1 MLDLNLAL
9 LGLILSII
17 YSSSEIALLSANA
30 LQLDVWEK
38 QEKYLAHLASSILD
52 RKPEYLSV
60 ILIGTNLSNILA
72 TSFATV
78 YLLRS
83 NFLPHQLIIIPI
95 AIVILLFGEILPKSI
110 MQRYAN
116 LGLIILS
123 PILKLSYFL
132 FFPIIFLLRQT
143 GWMNVTERFSKTAEE
158 LEEKRDD
165 IQHAYEQVD
174 DPEAMEDDQKEMIS
188 NVFDFRE
195 SKVSE
200 VMTPR
205 TDISAISCT
214 ESLEKVLH
222 TFIDSGHSKLP
233 VFEKDLDNII
243 GVVYL
248 YDLFHSPENI
258 QEVIKPVLFIPYTK
272 PVIDLLGE
280 FQSAHHAMAVV
291 LDEHG
296 GSAGLITA
304 EDVFEEL
311 FGDFEDEFDVD
322 TNKSEKQADGSIVVD
337 ARMDWKDFNDEYG
350 NMIPKGKYE
359 SVGGYIISQLGRI
372 PNKGERLFMPIG
384 QIVINKATA
393 AVNHATLLRSS
404 GGLEKI
410 NKKNINIP
418 KISPNKDTVF
428 LLNFIVFYILLFIP
442 IL

>member
-17 YSSSEIALLSANA
+17 YSSAEIALLSANA

-38 QEKYLAHLASSILD
+38 QEKYLARLASSILD

-83 NFLPHQLIIIPI
+83 NLLPHQLIIIPI

-123 PILKLSYFL
+123 PILKSSYFL

-143 GWMNVTERFSKTAEE
+143 RWMNVTERFSKTAEE

-195 SKVSE
+195 SKVNE

-205 TDISAISCT
+205 TDISAISST

-272 PVIDLLGE
+272 PIIDLLGE

-296 GSAGLITA
+296 GSAGIITA

-322 TNKSEKQADGSIVVD
+322 TKKSEKQADGSIVVD
-337 ARMDWKDFNDEYG
+337 ARMDWEDFNDEYG
-350 NMIPKGKYE
+350 NMIPKGDYE
-359 SVGGYIISQLGRI
+359 TVGGYIISQLGRI
-372 PNKGERLFMPIG
+372 PNKGE
-384 QIVINKATA
+384 
-393 AVNHATLLRSS
+393 H
-404 GGLEKI
+404 
-410 NKKNINIP
+410 
-418 KISPNKDTVF
+418 
-428 LLNFIVFYILLFIP
+428 LFIP
-442 IL
+442 IGQTVVIKASARQIHQVQIYPSE

>member
-9 LGLILSII
+9 MGLILSII

-38 QEKYLAHLASSILD
+38 QEKYLARLTSSILD

-83 NFLPHQLIIIPI
+83 NLLPHQLIIIPI

-116 LGLIILS
+116 FGLIILS
-123 PILKLSYFL
+123 PILKFSYFL
-132 FFPIIFLLRQT
+132 FFPIIFLLRKT

-195 SKVSE
+195 SKVNE

-205 TDISAISCT
+205 TDISAISST

-322 TNKSEKQADGSIVVD
+322 TKKSEKQADGSIVVD
-337 ARMDWKDFNDEYG
+337 ARMDWEDFNDEYG
-350 NMIPKGKYE
+350 NMIPKGDYE
-359 SVGGYIISQLGRI
+359 TVGGYIISQLGRI
-372 PNKGERLFMPIG
+372 PNKGEHLFMPIG
-384 QIVINKATA
+384 QTVVIKASA
-393 AVNHATLLRSS
+393 RQIHRVQIYPS
-404 GGLEKI
+404 E
-410 NKKNINIP
+410 
-418 KISPNKDTVF
+418 
-428 LLNFIVFYILLFIP
+428 
-442 IL
+442 

>member
-38 QEKYLAHLASSILD
+38 QEKYLARLASSILD

-83 NFLPHQLIIIPI
+83 NLLPHQLIIIPI

-123 PILKLSYFL
+123 PILKFSYFL
-132 FFPIIFLLRQT
+132 FFPITFLLRQT

-205 TDISAISCT
+205 TDISAISST

-304 EDVFEEL
+304 EDVFEKL

-322 TNKSEKQADGSIVVD
+322 TKKSEKQADGSIVVD
-337 ARMDWKDFNDEYG
+337 ARMDWEDFNKEYG
-350 NMIPKGKYE
+350 NMIPKGDYE
-359 SVGGYIISQLGRI
+359 TVGGYIISQLGRI
-372 PNKGERLFMPIG
+372 PNKGEHLFMPIG
-384 QIVINKATA
+384 QTVVIKASA
-393 AVNHATLLRSS
+393 RQIHRVQIYPA
-404 GGLEKI
+404 E
-410 NKKNINIP
+410 
-418 KISPNKDTVF
+418 
-428 LLNFIVFYILLFIP
+428 
-442 IL
+442 

>member
-38 QEKYLAHLASSILD
+38 QEKYLARLASSILD

-83 NFLPHQLIIIPI
+83 NLLPHQLIIIPI

-123 PILKLSYFL
+123 PILKFSYFL
-132 FFPIIFLLRQT
+132 FFPIIFLLSQT
-143 GWMNVTERFSKTAEE
+143 RWMNVTERFSKTAEE

-205 TDISAISCT
+205 TDISAISST

-322 TNKSEKQADGSIVVD
+322 TKKSEKQADGSIVVD
-337 ARMDWKDFNDEYG
+337 ARMDWEDFNDEYG
-350 NMIPKGKYE
+350 NMIPKGDYE
-359 SVGGYIISQLGRI
+359 TVGGYIISQLGRI
-372 PNKGERLFMPIG
+372 PNKGE
-384 QIVINKATA
+384 
-393 AVNHATLLRSS
+393 H
-404 GGLEKI
+404 
-410 NKKNINIP
+410 
-418 KISPNKDTVF
+418 
-428 LLNFIVFYILLFIP
+428 LFIP
-442 IL
+442 IGQTVVIKASARQIHQVQIYPS

>member
-83 NFLPHQLIIIPI
+83 NLLPHQLIIIPI

-123 PILKLSYFL
+123 PILKSSYFL

-143 GWMNVTERFSKTAEE
+143 RWINVTERFSKTAEE

-205 TDISAISCT
+205 TDISAISST

-322 TNKSEKQADGSIVVD
+322 TKKSEKQPDGSIVVD
-337 ARMDWKDFNDEYG
+337 ARMDWEDFNDEYG
-350 NMIPKGKYE
+350 NMIPKGDYE
-359 SVGGYIISQLGRI
+359 TVGGYIISQLGRI
-372 PNKGERLFMPIG
+372 PNKGE
-384 QIVINKATA
+384 
-393 AVNHATLLRSS
+393 H
-404 GGLEKI
+404 
-410 NKKNINIP
+410 
-418 KISPNKDTVF
+418 
-428 LLNFIVFYILLFIP
+428 LFIP
-442 IL
+442 IGQTVDIKASARQIHQVQIYPSE

>member
-17 YSSSEIALLSANA
+17 YSSAEIALLSANA

-38 QEKYLAHLASSILD
+38 QEKYLARLASSILD

-123 PILKLSYFL
+123 PILKSSYFL

-143 GWMNVTERFSKTAEE
+143 RWMNVTERFSKTAEE

-195 SKVSE
+195 SKVNE

-205 TDISAISCT
+205 TDISAISST

-272 PVIDLLGE
+272 PIIDLLGE

-296 GSAGLITA
+296 GSAGIITA

-322 TNKSEKQADGSIVVD
+322 TKKSEKQADGSIVVD
-337 ARMDWKDFNDEYG
+337 ARMDWEDFNDEYG
-350 NMIPKGKYE
+350 NMIPKGDYE
-359 SVGGYIISQLGRI
+359 TVGGYIISQLGRI
-372 PNKGERLFMPIG
+372 PNKGE
-384 QIVINKATA
+384 
-393 AVNHATLLRSS
+393 H
-404 GGLEKI
+404 
-410 NKKNINIP
+410 
-418 KISPNKDTVF
+418 
-428 LLNFIVFYILLFIP
+428 LFIP
-442 IL
+442 IGQTVVIKASARQIHQVQIYPSE

>member
-9 LGLILSII
+9 LGLILSIV

-38 QEKYLAHLASSILD
+38 QEKYLAHWASSILD
-52 RKPEYLSV
+52 WKPEYLSV

-83 NFLPHQLIIIPI
+83 DLLPHQLIVIPI
-95 AIVILLFGEILPKSI
+95 TIIILLFGEILPKSI

-123 PILKLSYFL
+123 PFLKFSYYI

-143 GWMNVTERFSKTAEE
+143 GWMDVTERFSKTAED

-174 DPEAMEDDQKEMIS
+174 DPEAMEEDEKEMIS

-200 VMTPR
+200 AMTPR
-205 TDISAISCT
+205 TEISAISST

-233 VFEKDLDNII
+233 VYEKNLDNII

-248 YDLFHSPENI
+248 YDLFHSPENL

-272 PVIDLLGE
+272 PVMDLLSE

-296 GSAGLITA
+296 GSAGLITS

-322 TNKSEKQADGSIVVD
+322 SKKSERQEDGSIVVD
-337 ARMDWKDFNDEYG
+337 ARMDLEDFNDEYG
-350 NMIPKGKYE
+350 NIFPEGNYE
-359 SVGGYIISQLGRI
+359 TVGGYIISQLGRI
-372 PNKGERLFMPIG
+372 PNKGEHLFMPIG
-384 QIVINKATA
+384 QMVVIKASARQIHQVQLYPT
-393 AVNHATLLRSS
+393 
-404 GGLEKI
+404 E
-410 NKKNINIP
+410 
-418 KISPNKDTVF
+418 
-428 LLNFIVFYILLFIP
+428 
-442 IL
+442 

>member
-17 YSSSEIALLSANA
+17 YSSAEIALLSANA

-38 QEKYLAHLASSILD
+38 QEKYLARLASSILD

-195 SKVSE
+195 SKVNE

-205 TDISAISCT
+205 TDISAISST

-272 PVIDLLGE
+272 PIIDLLGE

-296 GSAGLITA
+296 GSAGIITA

-322 TNKSEKQADGSIVVD
+322 TKKSEKQADGSIVVD
-337 ARMDWKDFNDEYG
+337 ARMDWEDFNDEYG
-350 NMIPKGKYE
+350 NMIPKGDYE
-359 SVGGYIISQLGRI
+359 TVGGYIISQLGRI
-372 PNKGERLFMPIG
+372 PNKGE
-384 QIVINKATA
+384 
-393 AVNHATLLRSS
+393 H
-404 GGLEKI
+404 
-410 NKKNINIP
+410 
-418 KISPNKDTVF
+418 
-428 LLNFIVFYILLFIP
+428 LFIP
-442 IL
+442 IGQTVVIKASARQIHQVQIYPSE

>member
-17 YSSSEIALLSANA
+17 YSSAEIALLSANA

-38 QEKYLAHLASSILD
+38 QEKYLARLASSILD

-83 NFLPHQLIIIPI
+83 NLLPHQLIIIPI

-123 PILKLSYFL
+123 PILKSSYFL

-143 GWMNVTERFSKTAEE
+143 RWMNVTERFSKTAEE

-195 SKVSE
+195 SKVNE

-205 TDISAISCT
+205 TDISAISST

-272 PVIDLLGE
+272 PIIDLLGE

-322 TNKSEKQADGSIVVD
+322 TKKSEKQADGSIVVD
-337 ARMDWKDFNDEYG
+337 ARMDWEDFNDEYG
-350 NMIPKGKYE
+350 NMIPKGDYE
-359 SVGGYIISQLGRI
+359 TVGGYIISQLGRI
-372 PNKGERLFMPIG
+372 PNKGE
-384 QIVINKATA
+384 
-393 AVNHATLLRSS
+393 H
-404 GGLEKI
+404 
-410 NKKNINIP
+410 
-418 KISPNKDTVF
+418 
-428 LLNFIVFYILLFIP
+428 LFIP
-442 IL
+442 IGQTVVIKASARQIHQVQIYPS

>member
-38 QEKYLAHLASSILD
+38 QEKYLARLASSILD

-83 NFLPHQLIIIPI
+83 NLLPHQLIIIPI

-195 SKVSE
+195 SKVNE

-205 TDISAISCT
+205 TDISAISST
-214 ESLEKVLH
+214 ESLEKALH
-222 TFIDSGHSKLP
+222 TFIDSRHSKLP

-322 TNKSEKQADGSIVVD
+322 TKKSEKQTDGSIVVD
-337 ARMDWKDFNDEYG
+337 ARMDWEDFNDEYG
-350 NMIPKGKYE
+350 NMIPKGDYE
-359 SVGGYIISQLGRI
+359 TVGGYIISQLGRI
-372 PNKGERLFMPIG
+372 PNKGEHLFMPIG
-384 QIVINKATA
+384 QTVVIKASA
-393 AVNHATLLRSS
+393 RQIHRVQIYPS
-404 GGLEKI
+404 E
-410 NKKNINIP
+410 
-418 KISPNKDTVF
+418 
-428 LLNFIVFYILLFIP
+428 
-442 IL
+442 

>member
-38 QEKYLAHLASSILD
+38 QEKYLARLASSILD

-83 NFLPHQLIIIPI
+83 NLLPHQLIIIPI

-132 FFPIIFLLRQT
+132 FSPIIFLLRQT

-195 SKVSE
+195 SKVNE

-205 TDISAISCT
+205 TDISAISST
-214 ESLEKVLH
+214 ESLEKALH

-272 PVIDLLGE
+272 PIIDLLGE

-296 GSAGLITA
+296 GSAGIITA

-322 TNKSEKQADGSIVVD
+322 TKKSEKQPDGSIVVD
-337 ARMDWKDFNDEYG
+337 ARMDWEDFNDEYG
-350 NMIPKGKYE
+350 NMIPKGDYE
-359 SVGGYIISQLGRI
+359 TVGGYIISQLGRI
-372 PNKGERLFMPIG
+372 PNKGEHLFMPIG
-384 QIVINKATA
+384 QTVVIKASA
-393 AVNHATLLRSS
+393 RQIHRVQIYPS
-404 GGLEKI
+404 E
-410 NKKNINIP
+410 
-418 KISPNKDTVF
+418 
-428 LLNFIVFYILLFIP
+428 
-442 IL
+442 

>member
-9 LGLILSII
+9 LGLILSIV

-38 QEKYLAHLASSILD
+38 QKKYLARWASSILD
-52 RKPEYLSV
+52 WKPEYLSV

-83 NFLPHQLIIIPI
+83 DLLPHQLIVIPI
-95 AIVILLFGEILPKSI
+95 TIIILLFGEILPKSI

-123 PILKLSYFL
+123 PFLKFSYYI

-143 GWMNVTERFSKTAEE
+143 GWMDVTERFSKTAED

-174 DPEAMEDDQKEMIS
+174 DPEAMEEDEKEMIS

-200 VMTPR
+200 AMTPR
-205 TDISAISCT
+205 TDISAISST

-233 VFEKDLDNII
+233 VYEKNLDNII

-248 YDLFHSPENI
+248 YDLFHSPENL

-272 PVIDLLGE
+272 PVMDLLSE

-322 TNKSEKQADGSIVVD
+322 SKKSERQEDGSIVVD
-337 ARMDWKDFNDEYG
+337 ARMDLEDFNDEYG
-350 NMIPKGKYE
+350 NIFPEGNYE
-359 SVGGYIISQLGRI
+359 TVGGYIISQLGRI
-372 PNKGERLFMPIG
+372 PNKGEHLFMPIG
-384 QIVINKATA
+384 QMVVIKASARQIHQVQLYPT
-393 AVNHATLLRSS
+393 
-404 GGLEKI
+404 E
-410 NKKNINIP
+410 
-418 KISPNKDTVF
+418 
-428 LLNFIVFYILLFIP
+428 
-442 IL
+442 

>member
-17 YSSSEIALLSANA
+17 YSSAEIALLSANA

-38 QEKYLAHLASSILD
+38 QEKYLARLASSILD

-83 NFLPHQLIIIPI
+83 NLLPHQLIIIPI
-95 AIVILLFGEILPKSI
+95 AIIILLFGEILPKSI

-123 PILKLSYFL
+123 PILKSSYFL

-143 GWMNVTERFSKTAEE
+143 RWMNVTERFSKTAEE

-205 TDISAISCT
+205 TDISAISST

-272 PVIDLLGE
+272 PIIDLLGE

-296 GSAGLITA
+296 GSAGIITA

-322 TNKSEKQADGSIVVD
+322 TKKSEKQADGSIVVD
-337 ARMDWKDFNDEYG
+337 ARMDWEDFNDEYG
-350 NMIPKGKYE
+350 NMIPKGDYE
-359 SVGGYIISQLGRI
+359 TVGGYIISQLGRI
-372 PNKGERLFMPIG
+372 PNKGE
-384 QIVINKATA
+384 
-393 AVNHATLLRSS
+393 H
-404 GGLEKI
+404 
-410 NKKNINIP
+410 
-418 KISPNKDTVF
+418 
-428 LLNFIVFYILLFIP
+428 LFIP
-442 IL
+442 IGQTVVIKASARQIHQVQIYPSE

>member
-38 QEKYLAHLASSILD
+38 QEKYLARLASSILD

-83 NFLPHQLIIIPI
+83 NLLPHQLIIIPI

-123 PILKLSYFL
+123 PILKSSYFL

-143 GWMNVTERFSKTAEE
+143 RWMNVTERFSKTAEE

-205 TDISAISCT
+205 TDISAISST

-272 PVIDLLGE
+272 PIIDLLGE

-296 GSAGLITA
+296 GSAGIITA

-322 TNKSEKQADGSIVVD
+322 TKKSEKQADGSIVVD
-337 ARMDWKDFNDEYG
+337 ARMDWEDFNDEYG
-350 NMIPKGKYE
+350 NMIPKGDYE
-359 SVGGYIISQLGRI
+359 TVGGYIISQLGRI
-372 PNKGERLFMPIG
+372 PNKGE
-384 QIVINKATA
+384 
-393 AVNHATLLRSS
+393 H
-404 GGLEKI
+404 
-410 NKKNINIP
+410 
-418 KISPNKDTVF
+418 
-428 LLNFIVFYILLFIP
+428 LFIP
-442 IL
+442 IGQTVVIKASARQIHRVQIYPSE

>member
-38 QEKYLAHLASSILD
+38 QKKYLARLASSILD

-195 SKVSE
+195 SKVNE

-205 TDISAISCT
+205 TDISAISST

-322 TNKSEKQADGSIVVD
+322 TKKSEKQADGSIVVD
-337 ARMDWKDFNDEYG
+337 ARMDWEDFNDEYG
-350 NMIPKGKYE
+350 NMIPKGDYE
-359 SVGGYIISQLGRI
+359 TVGGYIISQLGRI
-372 PNKGERLFMPIG
+372 PNKGE
-384 QIVINKATA
+384 
-393 AVNHATLLRSS
+393 H
-404 GGLEKI
+404 
-410 NKKNINIP
+410 
-418 KISPNKDTVF
+418 
-428 LLNFIVFYILLFIP
+428 LFIP
-442 IL
+442 IGQTVVIKASARQIHQVQIYPSE

>member
-38 QEKYLAHLASSILD
+38 QEKYLARLASSILD

-83 NFLPHQLIIIPI
+83 NLLPHQLIIIPI

-123 PILKLSYFL
+123 PILKLSYIL

-165 IQHAYEQVD
+165 IQYAYEQVD

-205 TDISAISCT
+205 TDISAISST

-233 VFEKDLDNII
+233 VFDKDLDNII

-280 FQSAHHAMAVV
+280 FQSAHHALAVV

-322 TNKSEKQADGSIVVD
+322 TKKSEKQADGSIVVD
-337 ARMDWKDFNDEYG
+337 ARMDWEDFNDEYG
-350 NMIPKGKYE
+350 NMIPKGDYE
-359 SVGGYIISQLGRI
+359 TVGGYIISQLGRI
-372 PNKGERLFMPIG
+372 PNKGE
-384 QIVINKATA
+384 
-393 AVNHATLLRSS
+393 H
-404 GGLEKI
+404 
-410 NKKNINIP
+410 
-418 KISPNKDTVF
+418 
-428 LLNFIVFYILLFIP
+428 LFIP
-442 IL
+442 IGQTVVIKASARQIHQVQIYPSE